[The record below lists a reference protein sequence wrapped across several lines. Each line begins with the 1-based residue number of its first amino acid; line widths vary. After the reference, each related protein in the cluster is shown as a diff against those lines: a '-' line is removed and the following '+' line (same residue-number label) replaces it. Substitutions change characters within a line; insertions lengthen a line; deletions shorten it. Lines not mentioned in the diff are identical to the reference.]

1 MRAESTRS
9 LMIGLFVVTG
19 RTELTAAELV
29 RLARCRGVSSSNLKC
44 HLTRMVQ
51 DGSLVRRGAPRSF
64 LYAPSPAKQRV
75 IKAIRTRMSPAEES
89 WTNEWI
95 LLAPTRP
102 SAGGRRRLVF
112 DGFRAVNRGAFARPA
127 WPRSWAVARAEAHVE
142 RDGGAFTIGPL
153 TGICSEAGWLRVYT
167 LERLARRAA
176 KVGERVARLLATP
189 PMGERALALR
199 LELGEEI
206 ARLFALDPRLPPVL
220 WGGRDPLAEL
230 ARAHA
235 RLERVLGRASAPFLA
250 SVLASRASM
259 DDARTA

>member
-9 LMIGLFVVTG
+9 LVIGLFVVTD
-19 RTELTAAELV
+19 RAELTAAELV

-51 DGSLVRRGAPRSF
+51 DGSLVRRGTPRSF

-75 IKAIRTRMSPAEES
+75 IKAIRTRMSPAEEP
-89 WTNEWI
+89 WTGEWI
-95 LLAPTRP
+95 LFAPARP

-142 RDGGAFTIGPL
+142 RDGGAFAIGPL
-153 TGICSEAGWLRVYT
+153 TGACSEAGWLRAYA
-167 LERLARRAA
+167 LEGLARRAA
-176 KVGERVARLLATP
+176 KVGERVARALATP

-199 LELGEEI
+199 LALGEEV
-206 ARLFALDPRLPPVL
+206 ARLFALDPRLPPAL

-235 RLERVLGRASAPFLA
+235 RLERVLARASAPFLA
-250 SVLASRASM
+250 TVLASRPSA
-259 DDARTA
+259 DAARTA